1 MNNPPSIGRPGGG
14 GGDGGGGVAPCA
26 IDKKPMRKN
35 KIEAKI
41 FLFFIMLLT
50 L

>member
-14 GGDGGGGVAPCA
+14 GGVGGGGVPPCA
-26 IDKKPMRKN
+26 IDKKPMREN
-35 KIEAKI
+35 KIEANI
-41 FLFFIMLLT
+41 FLFSILLLT